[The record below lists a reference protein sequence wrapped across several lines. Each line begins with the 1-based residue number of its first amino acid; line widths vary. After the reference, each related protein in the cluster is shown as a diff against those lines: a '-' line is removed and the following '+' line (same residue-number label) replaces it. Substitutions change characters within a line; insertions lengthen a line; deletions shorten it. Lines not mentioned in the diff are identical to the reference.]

1 MENINDGLEEVLS
14 EDETNCGQSVENY
27 KDSSMVLNSD
37 HGDNSGG
44 SEQLERAQCLH

>member
-1 MENINDGLEEVLS
+1 MLS

-37 HGDNSGG
+37 RDNSGG
-44 SEQLERAQCLH
+44 SEQLKWTQCLR